1 MIIQCIYNYD
11 KKERNYMKKKRDTV
25 VPNNK
30 SELREFTPL
39 AIILGILLSVLF
51 GAANAYLGL
60 RVGLTISASIPAAV
74 ISMGI
79 VRIVLKR
86 DSILENNLVQTIG
99 SAGESLAAGAIF
111 TLPAAFLWESEWG
124 EAGHISFLNIFLLA
138 LVGGILGVVFMI
150 PLRRALIVKEDGIL
164 PYPEGQAC
172 AEVLISGEEGGAKA
186 STVFKALGLSAVYK
200 FFSNGL
206 KVFPEGISF
215 NINSKVFGGTA
226 FGMDALPA
234 LMGVG
239 YIVGPKISA
248 FMLSGGI
255 LAWFVLMPLLNMIGG
270 AEIAAMTPNDVWG
283 NYIRYIGAGAVA
295 TGGILSLIKSLP
307 MILSSFKESM
317 ISLKNRDKAKEV
329 DRLDTDISGKL
340 SIVLIVISVIL
351 IFLLPSV
358 PVGIVGALI
367 IVVFGFFFATVSSRM
382 VGIIGSS
389 NNPVSGMSIAT
400 LLIAT
405 LILKATG
412 NTGHSG
418 MLAAISIGTI
428 VCIIAAIAGDA
439 SQDLKTGYIVGAT
452 PKYQQIGEL
461 IGAAAAALA
470 IGGVLWLLNTTWG
483 FGGEELPAPQATL
496 MKLIVEGVM
505 DGNLPWNL
513 VIIGAFVAI
522 MAELVGVSVLPFA
535 IGLYLPLST
544 STGIMVGGIIRLI
557 IDKVKNKSAAE
568 KEAATTSG
576 TLFSAGLIA
585 GEGLM
590 GIILAVFALIPIGAS
605 TLADTI
611 DLSGSTPLSQIA
623 TLVIYLLLALYLL
636 RVIFKNFSKKN
647 K

>member
-1 MIIQCIYNYD
+1 
-11 KKERNYMKKKRDTV
+11 MKNKRDTV
-25 VPNNK
+25 VPNSK
-30 SELREFTPL
+30 GELREFTPL
-39 AIILGILLSVLF
+39 AIILGILLSILF

-79 VRIVLKR
+79 VRIILKR
-86 DSILENNLVQTIG
+86 DSILENNIVQTIG

-124 EAGHISFLNIFLLA
+124 EPGHMSFMNIFLLA
-138 LVGGILGVVFMI
+138 LIGGILGVVFMI
-150 PLRRALIVKEDGIL
+150 PLRRALIVKEDGTL
-164 PYPEGQAC
+164 PYPEGKAC

-186 STVFKALGLSAVYK
+186 STVFKALGLSALYK

-206 KVFPEGISF
+206 KVFPEGINF
-215 NINSKVFGGTA
+215 DINTKVFGGTA

-270 AEIAAMTPNDVWG
+270 SEIASMAPSDVWG
-283 NYIRYIGAGAVA
+283 SYIRYIGAGAVA
-295 TGGILSLIKSLP
+295 AGGIMSLIKSLP
-307 MILSSFKESM
+307 MIISSFKESM
-317 ISLKNRDKAKEV
+317 ISLKNKDKQTV
-329 DRLDTDISGKL
+329 TDRLDTDMSSKL
-340 SIVLIVISVIL
+340 SIILIVISVIL

-358 PVGIVGALI
+358 PVGIVGAIL

-400 LLIAT
+400 LLIST
-405 LILKATG
+405 LILRATG
-412 NTGHSG
+412 NIGHSG

-428 VCIIAAIAGDA
+428 ICIIAAIAGDA

-461 IGAAAAALA
+461 IGTIASALA

-483 FGGEELPAPQATL
+483 FGGAELPAPQATL

-513 VIIGAFVAI
+513 VIIGVFIAI
-522 MAELVGVSVLPFA
+522 MAELVGISVLPFA

-544 STGIMVGGIIRLI
+544 STGIMVGGIVRLI
-557 IDKVKNKSAAE
+557 VDKVKSKSSE
-568 KEAATTSG
+568 DKEAAITSG
-576 TLFSAGLIA
+576 TLYSAGLIA

-605 TLADTI
+605 TLADKI
-611 DLSGSTPLSQIA
+611 DLSGSTPLTQSVTII
-623 TLVIYLLLALYLL
+623 VYLLLALNLL
-636 RVIFKNFSKKN
+636 RVVFKNFKN
-647 K
+647 KKEK